1 MSFSE
6 SAATACLMVGH
17 WVLIH
22 WVPTGMSF
30 AKPAMLRRHIEALL
44 TEEWYTRL
52 AALRE
57 FERRAAAADDE
68 ADAADLPIPRAAAG
82 RDEK

>member
-1 MSFSE
+1 MR
-6 SAATACLMVGH
+6 AAFERVSGISHDEPRYLLRDDYQKARVG
-17 WVLIH
+17 VIH
-22 WVPTGMSF
+22 
-30 AKPAMLRRHIEALL
+30 EALL
-44 TEEWYTRL
+44 KEEWYTRL

-68 ADAADLPIPRAAAG
+68 ADAADLPIPSAAAG